1 MQTAQRMT
9 QKLSLSSTFFS
20 FSSESVSPLF
30 KGLEAHCQ
38 GALNILSSSDQ
49 GVNSPCNINAP
60 PSRTKALNGVNVR
73 LQN

>member
-1 MQTAQRMT
+1 MQAAQRMT

-38 GALNILSSSDQ
+38 AALNILSSSDQ
-49 GVNSPCNINAP
+49 GVNSNININLILILIILMHHRAEQ
-60 PSRTKALNGVNVR
+60 RR
-73 LQN
+73 